1 MSPEIII
8 LSIAWLAYYAMHSWL
23 ASHHFKLNFANRFS
37 NLFPHYRLLY
47 NFLSVLLLLIPLSLL
62 FFHPWDTLWRWQGNM
77 YFLMNGLGLLSIIG
91 FLLSLRYYDSAA
103 FIGLRPNTDGHIG
116 SVDEPLVIS
125 PMHRF
130 VRHPWYF
137 LGLLFIWS
145 RDMNIGWLITC
156 TWATLY
162 MLLGSRLEERKLIA
176 EYGESYGRYCSKV
189 PGLIPQPWRYLTKK
203 EANQLT
209 QLKD

>member
-1 MSPEIII
+1 
-8 LSIAWLAYYAMHSWL
+8 
-23 ASHHFKLNFANRFS
+23 
-37 NLFPHYRLLY
+37 
-47 NFLSVLLLLIPLSLL
+47 
-62 FFHPWDTLWRWQGNM
+62 M

-145 RDMNIGWLITC
+145 RDMNMGWLITC

-203 EANQLT
+203 EAHQLT